1 MRFFNFGVCAFPLNG
16 GRLKVGVVG
25 FGKMGMLHAGIL
37 NALPEVELGAVC
49 EKNGLIRKF
58 LKKILKVP
66 VVDDVV
72 KLSGM
77 DLDAV
82 YVTTPIS
89 AHFGVVKSLYEFG
102 VTSNIFVEKTLASS
116 FEEARKIC
124 ELAKKFGGVNM
135 VGYMRRFSV
144 LFMKAKDLLDSGAIG
159 EPLWFKAYA
168 YSSDFF
174 GVEGDSKV
182 CAPQIGV
189 VRDLGCHAIDLA
201 LWFFGGF
208 KVENA
213 EFKSVL
219 GDGSVDSARFEVKAS
234 NGVAGEFSVSR
245 CMDGYR
251 MPEVGI
257 MIQGSKGC
265 LSVNDDTLELN
276 FGNGSSRKWFRHDIG
291 DNVAFWLGSP
301 EYYREDEYFV
311 RAVLNGGKAEP
322 CFETA
327 ARVDGLIDEVLA
339 RAGRRE

>member
-1 MRFFNFGVCAFPLNG
+1 LNAG
-16 GRLKVGVVG
+16 KLKVGVIG

-49 EKNGLIRKF
+49 EKSGLIRKF
-58 LKKILKVP
+58 LRKILKVP
-66 VVDDVV
+66 VVDDVA

-82 YVTTPIS
+82 YVTTTIT
-89 AHFGVVKSLYEFG
+89 AHFCVIKSLYEFG
-102 VTSNIFVEKTLASS
+102 VTSNIFVEKTLASN

-144 LFMKAKDLLDSGAIG
+144 PFIKAKDLLDSGTIG

-189 VRDLGCHAIDLA
+189 VKDLGCHAIDLA
-201 LWFFGGF
+201 LWLFGDF

-213 EFKSVL
+213 ELKSVL
-219 GDGSVDSARFEVKAS
+219 SDGSMDSARFEVRAS
-234 NGVAGEFSVSR
+234 SGVTGEFSVSW
-245 CMDGYR
+245 CVDGYR
-251 MPEVGI
+251 IPEVGFT
-257 MIQGSKGC
+257 IQGSKGY
-265 LSVNDDTLELN
+265 LSVNDDMLELN
-276 FGNGSSRKWFRHDIG
+276 FGNGSLRKWFKHDIG

-301 EYYREDEYFV
+301 EYCRENECFV

-322 CFETA
+322 SFETA
-327 ARVDGLIDEVLA
+327 AKVDGLIDEVLD